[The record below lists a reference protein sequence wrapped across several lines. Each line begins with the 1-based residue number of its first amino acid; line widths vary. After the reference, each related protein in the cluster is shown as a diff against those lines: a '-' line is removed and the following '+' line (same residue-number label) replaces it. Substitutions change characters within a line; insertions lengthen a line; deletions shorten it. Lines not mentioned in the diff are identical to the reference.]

1 MSLQDGGLQV
11 SLTSCWVIQLKVTE
25 PLFWAMLCAGKAL
38 GALSASALQG
48 LTAQYLLTAGM
59 GTLVTRGEQAGPML
73 CPRQDGSVVISAGGG
88 GWGERLEKALPENTD
103 RELDLEGYIKFLG

>member
-11 SLTSCWVIQLKVTE
+11 SLTPCWVIQLGVTK

-59 GTLVTRGEQAGPML
+59 GAVVTQGDHAGPML
-73 CPRQDGSVVISAGGG
+73 CSRQDGSAKGVVISVGLLGAVVGGAVVV
-88 GWGERLEKALPENTD
+88 GEV
-103 RELDLEGYIKFLG
+103 REGFTRKHRP

>member
-11 SLTSCWVIQLKVTE
+11 SLTPCWVIQLGVTK
-25 PLFWAMLCAGKAL
+25 PLFWAMPCAGKAL

-59 GTLVTRGEQAGPML
+59 GAIVTQGDQAGPML
-73 CPRQDGSVVISAGGG
+73 CPRQDGSAKGVHFCWSDGGSRGVVVV
-88 GWGERLEKALPENTD
+88 GEV
-103 RELDLEGYIKFLG
+103 REGSTRKHRP